1 MAEDLIEYIKTS
13 ENSVQLELETVYDE
27 LSENYI
33 KPLRRKLPVTG
44 TKMNWNLNQLNL
56 TQK

>member
-1 MAEDLIEYIKTS
+1 VEFIKHS
-13 ENSVQLELETVYDE
+13 ENSVQLELEKVYDE

-44 TKMNWNLNQLNL
+44 TKMNWNVNQINMA
-56 TQK
+56 QNK

>member
-1 MAEDLIEYIKTS
+1 MEFIKHC
-13 ENSVQLELETVYDE
+13 ENSVQLELEKVYDE

-44 TKMNWNLNQLNL
+44 TKMNWNVNQINL
-56 TQK
+56 AQNK